1 MSGPSTYQPTNPAL
15 RWIERRLPIMGLM
28 HSSFVAYPTPRNLNY
43 WWTFGAILSM
53 MLGLQIVTGVIL
65 AMHYTPHADM
75 AFRSVESIV
84 RDVNYGWLLRNMH
97 ASGASMFFLA
107 VYIHMFRGLYYG
119 SYKEPREILWILGVI
134 IYLLMM
140 ATGFMGYVLPWGQM
154 SFWGATVITNLFSAI
169 PYFGES
175 IVTLLWGGYSVG
187 NPTLNRF
194 FSLHY
199 LLPFVIAGVV
209 VLHVWALH
217 VAGQNNPA
225 GVEPKTEKD
234 TVAFTPY
241 ATIKDMFGVSCFML
255 FFAWFI
261 FYMPNY
267 LGDADNYIPANPGV
281 TPAHI
286 VPEWYYLPF
295 YAILRSIPNKLAGV
309 TAMFSAILVL
319 LFLPWLDTAKT
330 RSSSYRPMAKQFFW
344 IFVIVC
350 VLLGYL
356 GAKPPE
362 GIYVIAG
369 RILTFCYFAYFL
381 ILLPL
386 LSRIEKPRAV
396 PNSIAD
402 DVLAKTGSRA
412 APMVS
417 TVIAL
422 AVAGALWAGSVQNAR
437 AEEQEAP
444 PSQKW
449 SFSGPFGKFD
459 RGSLQRG
466 LRVYKEVCS
475 ACHALSYIAF
485 RNLADPGGP
494 GYSDAQTAA
503 LAAEYKIKDG
513 PNDQGE
519 MFERPGRPAD
529 YFPSPFPNE
538 QAARA
543 ANGGALPPDLS
554 LITKAR
560 SYERGF
566 PKIRVRLLHDV
577 PGAGTKLRRR
587 HPAGIR
593 GQAASRRDPARGL
606 LLQQIFPRPR
616 HQDAKAAL
624 RRPGHIRRRLACDGC
639 AIYQGRHDLPDVGRG
654 AVYGSPQAAGVAGF
668 RVPDPVHRLDVFHQ
682 EEGLGRRA
690 LNLSLLMPVRKA
702 PAGASLLN

>member
-1 MSGPSTYQPTNPAL
+1 MSGPSDYQPTNPTL

-53 MLGLQIVTGVIL
+53 MLGVMILSGVIL
-65 AMHYTPHADM
+65 AMHYTPEATM

-140 ATGFMGYVLPWGQM
+140 ATGFLGYTLPWGQM

-199 LLPFVIAGVV
+199 LLPFVIVGVV

-225 GVEPKTEKD
+225 GVEAKTEKD

-241 ATIKDMFGVSCFML
+241 ATIKDLFGSCCFL
-255 FFAWFI
+255 ILFAWFI

-267 LGDADNYIPANPGV
+267 LMEADNYIPANPGV

-309 TAMFSAILVL
+309 VAMFGAILIL
-319 LFLPWLDTAKT
+319 AFLPWLDSARTK
-330 RSSSYRPMAKQFFW
+330 SSKYRPLAKQFFW
-344 IFVIVC
+344 IFVVVC
-350 VLLGYL
+350 VLLGWL
-356 GAKPPE
+356 GGKPAE

-369 RILTFCYFAYFL
+369 RVLTFCYFAYFL
-381 ILLPL
+381 IVLPL
-386 LSRIEKPRAV
+386 LSRIEKPRPV
-396 PNSIAD
+396 PNSIAE
-402 DVLAKTGSRA
+402 DVLAKTGSKS

-422 AVAGALWAGSVQNAR
+422 AVAGALFAASGHSAR
-437 AEEQEAP
+437 AAEGHDVP

-449 SFSGPFGKFD
+449 SFSGPVGKFD
-459 RGSLQRG
+459 RGALQRG
-466 LRVYKEVCS
+466 LKVYKEVCA
-475 ACHALSYIAF
+475 ACHGLSYIAF
-485 RNLADPGGP
+485 RNLADSGGP
-494 GYSDAQTAA
+494 GFSPAQAAAFASD
-503 LAAEYKIKDG
+503 YKVKDG

-554 LITKAR
+554 LIAKAR
-560 SYERGF
+560 SYPRGF
-566 PKIRVRLLHDV
+566 PMFIVDFFTQFQEQGPNYVTALLQGYEDQ
-577 PGAGTKLRRR
+577 P
-587 HPAGIR
+587 PAGFTLPEGSSYNKYFPGHAIKMPKPLSD
-593 GQAASRRDPARGL
+593 GQVTYDDGSPATLAQYAKDVTTFLMWTAEPHMEARKRLGMQVFVFLILLTGL
-606 LLQQIFPRPR
+606 LYFTKKKIWA
-616 HQDAKAAL
+616 DA
-624 RRPGHIRRRLACDGC
+624 H
-639 AIYQGRHDLPDVGRG
+639 
-654 AVYGSPQAAGVAGF
+654 
-668 RVPDPVHRLDVFHQ
+668 
-682 EEGLGRRA
+682 
-690 LNLSLLMPVRKA
+690 
-702 PAGASLLN
+702 

>member
-1 MSGPSTYQPTNPAL
+1 MSGPSDYQPSHPAL
-15 RWIERRLPIMGLM
+15 KWIERRLPIMGFI

-43 WWTFGAILSM
+43 WWTFGAILSF
-53 MLGLQIVTGVIL
+53 MLAAQIVTGVIL
-65 AMHYTPHADM
+65 AMHYTPEATM
-75 AFRSVESIV
+75 AFRSVELIV

-97 ASGASMFFLA
+97 AAGASMFFFA
-107 VYIHMFRGLYYG
+107 VYVHMFRGLYYG
-119 SYKEPREILWILGVI
+119 SYKEPREVLWILGVI

-169 PYFGES
+169 PYVGDS

-199 LLPFVIAGVV
+199 LLPFLIAGVV

-217 VAGQNNPA
+217 VAGQGNPA

-234 TVAFTPY
+234 TVPFTPY
-241 ATIKDMFGVSCFML
+241 ATIKDLFGVSVFLLL
-255 FFAWFI
+255 FSWFI

-309 TAMFSAILVL
+309 IAMFSAILVL
-319 LFLPWLDTAKT
+319 VFLPWLDTAKT
-330 RSSSYRPMAKQFFW
+330 RSCKYRPLAKQFFW

-350 VLLGYL
+350 ILLGYL
-356 GAKPPE
+356 GSQPPE

-369 RILTFCYFAYFL
+369 RVLTVCYFAYFL
-381 ILLPL
+381 ILMPL
-386 LSRIEKPRAV
+386 LSRIEKPRPL

-402 DVLAKTGSRA
+402 DVLAKTGSKVT
-412 APMVS
+412 PMVS

-422 AVAGALWAGSVQNAR
+422 MVAGGLFAGSVQSAR
-437 AEEQEAP
+437 AEDETP

-449 SFSGPFGKFD
+449 SFAGPFGKYD
-459 RGSLQRG
+459 RAALQRG
-466 LRVYKEVCS
+466 LKVYKEVCS
-475 ACHALSYIAF
+475 NCHALSYIAF
-485 RNLADPGGP
+485 RNLGDPGGP
-494 GYSDAQTAA
+494 GYSEAQVKAF
-503 LAAEYKIKDG
+503 AAEYKIKDG
-513 PNDQGE
+513 PNDQGD

-543 ANGGALPPDLS
+543 ANGGAAPPDLS
-554 LITKAR
+554 LIAKAR

-566 PKIRVRLLHDV
+566 PWFIFDFFTQFQEQGPNYIVGILTGFEDTPPAGVTIPEGSYYNKYFPGHAIKMPKPLSDGQVTFDDGSPATVQQYAHDV
-577 PGAGTKLRRR
+577 ATFLMWAAEPHMEERKQLGMQVFVFLVIFCGLMYFTKKKVW
-587 HPAGIR
+587 A
-593 GQAASRRDPARGL
+593 
-606 LLQQIFPRPR
+606 
-616 HQDAKAAL
+616 DA
-624 RRPGHIRRRLACDGC
+624 H
-639 AIYQGRHDLPDVGRG
+639 
-654 AVYGSPQAAGVAGF
+654 
-668 RVPDPVHRLDVFHQ
+668 
-682 EEGLGRRA
+682 
-690 LNLSLLMPVRKA
+690 
-702 PAGASLLN
+702 

>member
-1 MSGPSTYQPTNPAL
+1 M
-15 RWIERRLPIMGLM
+15 
-28 HSSFVAYPTPRNLNY
+28 
-43 WWTFGAILSM
+43 
-53 MLGLQIVTGVIL
+53 TGVIL

-75 AFRSVESIV
+75 AFKSVELIV

-97 ASGASMFFLA
+97 ACGASMFFLA

-119 SYKEPREILWILGVI
+119 SYKEPREVLWILGVI

-169 PYFGES
+169 PYVGES

-217 VAGQNNPA
+217 VAGQDNPA

-234 TVAFTPY
+234 TVPFTPY
-241 ATIKDMFGVSCFML
+241 ATIKDFFGVSCFML
-255 FFAWFI
+255 FYAWFI

-309 TAMFSAILVL
+309 VAMFGAIVILA
-319 LFLPWLDTAKT
+319 FLPWLDSART
-330 RSSSYRPMAKQFFW
+330 RSSKYRPLAKQFFW
-344 IFVIVC
+344 IFVVVC
-350 VLLGYL
+350 I
-356 GAKPPE
+356 GARLSRRAA
-362 GIYVIAG
+362 AG
-369 RILTFCYFAYFL
+369 RHLCDRRPHPDRHVL
-381 ILLPL
+381 RLLPD
-386 LSRIEKPRAV
+386 RAAAAEPDREAAAGAELDRRRRAGQDRQQV
-396 PNSIAD
+396 GADGVDRDRAD
-402 DVLAKTGSRA
+402 DRRRSVRRQRAECA
-412 APMVS
+412 APTKAATS
-417 TVIAL
+417 RR
-422 AVAGALWAGSVQNAR
+422 GN
-437 AEEQEAP
+437 
-444 PSQKW
+444 KW
-449 SFSGPFGKFD
+449 SFAGPFGKYD
-459 RGSLQRG
+459 RGELQRG
-466 LRVYKEVCS
+466 LKVYKEVCA
-475 ACHALSYIAF
+475 ACHGLSYVAF
-485 RNLADPGGP
+485 RNLAEPGGP
-494 GYSDAQTAA
+494 GYSVAQAA
-503 LAAEYKIKDG
+503 AFASEYKVKDG

-543 ANGGALPPDLS
+543 ANGGAAPPDLS

-566 PKIRVRLLHDV
+566 PTFIFDV
-577 PGAGTKLRRR
+577 FTQYQEQGPDYLVGAAAGLSGQGAGRL
-587 HPAGIR
+587 
-593 GQAASRRDPARGL
+593 QAAGGL
-606 LLQQIFPRPR
+606 LLQQVFPGPR
-616 HQDAKAAL
+616 HQDAEAAQ
-624 RRPGHIRRRLACDGC
+624 RRPG
-639 AIYQGRHDLPDVGRG
+639 DL
-654 AVYGSPQAAGVAGF
+654 
-668 RVPDPVHRLDVFHQ
+668 
-682 EEGLGRRA
+682 
-690 LNLSLLMPVRKA
+690 
-702 PAGASLLN
+702 

>member
-1 MSGPSTYQPTNPAL
+1 MSGPSDYQPSHPAVKWL
-15 RWIERRLPIMGLM
+15 EQRLPIISLV
-28 HSSFVAYPTPRNLNY
+28 HSSFIAYPTPRNLNY
-43 WWTFGAILSM
+43 WWTFGAILSV

-65 AMHYTPHADM
+65 AMHYTPNADL
-75 AFRSVESIV
+75 AFRSVELIV

-97 ASGASMFFLA
+97 AAGASMFFFA

-119 SYKEPREILWILGVI
+119 SYKAPREVLWILGVI

-154 SFWGATVITNLFSAI
+154 SFWGATVITNLFSAV

-199 LLPFVIAGVV
+199 LLPFLIAGVV

-217 VAGQNNPA
+217 VVGQNNPA

-234 TVAFTPY
+234 MVPFTPY
-241 ATIKDMFGVSCFML
+241 ATIKDFFGVACFL
-255 FFAWFI
+255 IFYSWFI

-309 TAMFSAILVL
+309 IAMFSAIIVLV
-319 LFLPWLDTAKT
+319 FLPWLDSAKT
-330 RSSSYRPMAKQFFW
+330 RSNKYRPLGKQFFW

-356 GAKPPE
+356 GAQPPE

-369 RILTFCYFAYFL
+369 RILTFLYFAYFL
-381 ILLPL
+381 IVLPL
-386 LSRIEKPRAV
+386 LARIEKPRPL

-402 DVLAKTGSRA
+402 DVLAKSGRV
-412 APMVS
+412 PMVS

-422 AVAGALWAGSVQNAR
+422 FVAATLFAGSIGQAR
-437 AEEQEAP
+437 AAEEGTP
-444 PSQKW
+444 PSLKW
-449 SFSGPFGKFD
+449 SFAGPFGTYD
-459 RGSLQRG
+459 RGALQRG
-466 LRVYKEVCS
+466 LKVYKEVCS
-475 ACHALSYIAF
+475 NCHSLSYVAF
-485 RNLADPGGP
+485 RNLAEDGGP
-494 GYSDAQTAA
+494 GYTAA
-503 LAAEYKIKDG
+503 QAAAFAAEYKIKDG
-513 PNDQGE
+513 PNDAGD
-519 MFERPGRPAD
+519 MFERPGRVAD

-543 ANGGALPPDLS
+543 ANGGAAPPDLS
-554 LITKAR
+554 LIAKAR

-566 PKIRVRLLHDV
+566 PWFIFDFFTQFQEQGPNYIDALLQGFEANPPAGFSLPDGSYYNKYFPGHAIKMPPPLSDGQVTFDDGSPATVQQYAHDV
-577 PGAGTKLRRR
+577 ATFLMWAAEPHMEARKKLGYQVFVFLIIFAGLMYFTKKRVW
-587 HPAGIR
+587 
-593 GQAASRRDPARGL
+593 AAA
-606 LLQQIFPRPR
+606 
-616 HQDAKAAL
+616 H
-624 RRPGHIRRRLACDGC
+624 
-639 AIYQGRHDLPDVGRG
+639 
-654 AVYGSPQAAGVAGF
+654 
-668 RVPDPVHRLDVFHQ
+668 
-682 EEGLGRRA
+682 
-690 LNLSLLMPVRKA
+690 
-702 PAGASLLN
+702 